1 VPVSVVDSL
10 GTTHV
15 LTLNFQKT
23 GANTWSY
30 GVTIGG
36 SEVSAG
42 TAGAPFDTGASGTL
56 TFDSDGRLT
65 DPAAGTPISIEVAG
79 LTDGASDMKIDW
91 DPYNADGSSRITQF
105 GQPSASSA
113 SSQNGRTAGQLIH
126 VGLAD
131 GGGILA
137 AYSNGDQVVV

>member
-1 VPVSVVDSL
+1 RVQGWTTLDPVTGAVNTNGQFGNITVPVGAVRPPLATTGLTTDLNLNSNAAADGTSAKTVPVSVVDSL

-30 GVTIGG
+30 DVTIGG

-79 LTDGASDMKIDW
+79 L
-91 DPYNADGSSRITQF
+91 
-105 GQPSASSA
+105 
-113 SSQNGRTAGQLIH
+113 
-126 VGLAD
+126 
-131 GGGILA
+131 
-137 AYSNGDQVVV
+137 